1 MSVPQEDRRTVNP
14 LGMVTGSASTTAA
27 VGSTGWAQD
36 SASGEMVVSRDVGK
50 HICARVPR

>member
-1 MSVPQEDRRTVNP
+1 MPQEDRRTVNP